1 MVTGAKKEL
10 VRRASDIASAHG
22 RSRPFRAAL
31 AKLIELTDG
40 LLVLAL
46 QAVEAAAAAAALND
60 AGPTEQTRILAW
72 LVADAMGAMHARHV
86 C

>member
-46 QAVEAAAAAAALND
+46 QAVEEAAAAALND